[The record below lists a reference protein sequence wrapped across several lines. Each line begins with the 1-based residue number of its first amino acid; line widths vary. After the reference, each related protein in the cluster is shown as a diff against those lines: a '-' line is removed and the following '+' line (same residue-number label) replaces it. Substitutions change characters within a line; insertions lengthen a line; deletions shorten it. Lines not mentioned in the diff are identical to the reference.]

1 MYPNRLTKL
10 DLRNCFQEKHAFAPG
25 EDDEEDEEGQDDE
38 GDGSSGTGASDGD
51 DADASG
57 KGKKPVKDPEK
68 QKASREAA
76 RYRTELRAAQKERE
90 ELAKKLQE
98 IEDKDKSEIELKTR
112 DLAAAQA
119 QVEKMTQEID
129 LLRLEVA
136 FFKSGAAALL
146 NKPAQAVKLMDLSN
160 VKSEDGKYDEK
171 ELLSFVSDW
180 LKENAHF
187 AATSGDDDSD
197 GSKNKPNSG
206 QPIGKK
212 PKDSSEAVLA
222 KKYPALS
229 GRTR

>member
-98 IEDKDKSEIELKTR
+98 IEDKDKSELELKTR

-129 LLRLEVA
+129 SLRLEVA

-146 NKPAQAVKLMDLSN
+146 NKPAQAVKLMDLSRRN
-160 VKSEDGKYDEK
+160 FSRSCRTGSRKMLISPQPPVTMIRTARRTSPTVDSPSARSRRTPVRQFSPRST
-171 ELLSFVSDW
+171 LLSLV
-180 LKENAHF
+180 A
-187 AATSGDDDSD
+187 
-197 GSKNKPNSG
+197 
-206 QPIGKK
+206 
-212 PKDSSEAVLA
+212 LA
-222 KKYPALS
+222 DLLS
-229 GRTR
+229 